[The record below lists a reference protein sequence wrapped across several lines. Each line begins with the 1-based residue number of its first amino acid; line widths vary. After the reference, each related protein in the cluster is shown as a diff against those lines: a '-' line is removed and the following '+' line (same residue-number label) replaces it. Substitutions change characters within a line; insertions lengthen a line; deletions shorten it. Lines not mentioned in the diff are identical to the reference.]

1 MSFARDLAQHARG
14 ERDLACMPYLLS
26 MSGLKWK
33 WAMADATQK
42 AMGPLCMSA
51 ALMAWS
57 CRNSSMRPLQKL
69 AYACSPLLATG
80 RSKTTWNDLMR
91 GLLMA

>member
-1 MSFARDLAQHARG
+1 MLH
-14 ERDLACMPYLLS
+14 LLS

-42 AMGPLCMSA
+42 AMEPLCMSA

-69 AYACSPLLATG
+69 ACACSPLLATG
-80 RSKTTWNDLMR
+80 RSMTTWNNLMR
-91 GLLMA
+91 GPLMA